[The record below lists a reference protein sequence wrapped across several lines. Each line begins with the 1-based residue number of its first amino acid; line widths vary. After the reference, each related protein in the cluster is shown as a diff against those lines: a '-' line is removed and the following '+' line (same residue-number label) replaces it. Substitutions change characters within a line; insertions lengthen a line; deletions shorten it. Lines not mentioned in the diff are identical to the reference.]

1 MTSRQN
7 RRQKTHAGHKS
18 EAKRPTFRETALP
31 ELLKAKDLEML
42 LKIDVKTIYSYVQR
56 GLIPYVKIQR
66 NVRFMKEEVL
76 AWIEMHS
83 FRPRSMNGKN

>member
-1 MTSRQN
+1 MPSRQN
-7 RRQKTHAGHKS
+7 RQQNTHAGHRS
-18 EAKRPTFRETALP
+18 GAKRPLLREATLP

-42 LKIDVKTIYSYVQR
+42 LKIDLKTIYSYVQR

-66 NVRFMKEEVL
+66 NVRFVKEEVL
-76 AWIEMHS
+76 AWIEMQS